1 MCKFTFGL
9 LLLCILGIQ
18 SCGKDKNTKKFEI
31 KIDKYFEIPPG
42 LNTLDAYYFPI
53 KDIYTNYDAIIKSL
67 NLPAGT
73 KVSLVPE
80 AAWIR
85 DPFTGAD
92 LDFIDKATVF
102 LYTNDKP
109 DDRPESFYQDL
120 IPLSVGSEIQ
130 LFPTTYEAQ
139 PFLSHSTINAEVR
152 LQLRRNS
159 VTSINVNLQMT
170 FRGTY

>member
-1 MCKFTFGL
+1 MKFSIYYL
-9 LLLCILGIQ
+9 LIASLCLFQ
-18 SCGKDKNTKKFEI
+18 NCSKDNNTKRFEI
-31 KIDKYFEIPPG
+31 KLDKYFEIPPG
-42 LNTLDAYYFPI
+42 LNTLDAYYFPL

-67 NLPAGT
+67 NLPEGT

-80 AAWIR
+80 VAWIR

-92 LDFIDKATVF
+92 LDFIDKATV
-102 LYTNDKP
+102 YISTNLNP
-109 DDRPESFYQDL
+109 DDKPESFYQDL
-120 IPLSVGSEIQ
+120 IPLSVGSELQ
-130 LFPTTYEAQ
+130 LFPTTFDAQ
-139 PFLSHSTINAEVR
+139 PFLSKNSVNAEVR